1 MNILVMKFGGSS
13 VANIEKLKNVS
24 SIIKKEINN
33 YKIVV
38 VLSAIA
44 GATNDLQKYIDKVDS
59 LNSADSDLVITS
71 GEQVS
76 VGLLSILLKC
86 DPTFSGL

>member
-33 YKIVV
+33 ILVFH
-38 VLSAIA
+38 
-44 GATNDLQKYIDKVDS
+44 TDQKFQK
-59 LNSADSDLVITS
+59 
-71 GEQVS
+71 
-76 VGLLSILLKC
+76 
-86 DPTFSGL
+86 F